1 MLNMHMHKHMLNKVE
16 SVQIWVD
23 FFKIWFQHGFYEWFY
38 FNTYYWTQHQK
49 WQKFLKFLGHDKK
62 FLWSSKSLWSRAWRF
77 YGEITLSKCRFWWK
91 NPPVVSIFVVNRGYR
106 TTISGIWTD
115 ILEGKKDE
123 TFQCWP
129 WTTLC

>member
-1 MLNMHMHKHMLNKVE
+1 MQNMHMHKHMLNKVE

-62 FLWSSKSLWSRAWRF
+62 FLWSSKVLF
-77 YGEITLSKCRFWWK
+77 IYKTRFWNHALK
-91 NPPVVSIFVVNRGYR
+91 ARFLFSRSVLLRVVSRCAVCRKHASYKGPIYLQFPL
-106 TTISGIWTD
+106 II
-115 ILEGKKDE
+115 
-123 TFQCWP
+123 P
-129 WTTLC
+129 TLFPT